1 MFQYIK
7 IGKISECPYCNKKLN
22 KIPKRKSK
30 CIFCNKYIF
39 VRTRPLDKKK
49 VLIKEV
55 ELNIIDREW
64 FKYNQEKEYNQLLND
79 PEFLLSKKELVREF
93 KKEPSLNDIKWRLY
107 SKKDLEY
114 ISNRNW
120 GLYTNN
126 KLNKA
131 RILHTEN
138 KFDQALRLY
147 LEVCY
152 LDINGPNNLN
162 VKFGEDTEIMKQL
175 NVKDFNLNNSLLAI
189 GVIGSLKEV
198 IEKLNI
204 STEKVGN
211 LFLSLRDVVP
221 IELPLSLKKSWN
233 VLLKELK

>member
-114 ISNRNW
+114 IS
-120 GLYTNN
+120 
-126 KLNKA
+126 K
-131 RILHTEN
+131 
-138 KFDQALRLY
+138 
-147 LEVCY
+147 
-152 LDINGPNNLN
+152 
-162 VKFGEDTEIMKQL
+162 
-175 NVKDFNLNNSLLAI
+175 
-189 GVIGSLKEV
+189 KEY
-198 IEKLNI
+198 E
-204 STEKVGN
+204 N
-211 LFLSLRDVVP
+211 LFLKLDKLMAKLFSFMRN
-221 IELPLSLKKSWN
+221 IESRFENNKKFFTN
-233 VLLKELK
+233 YKE